1 MTKNWNAFKNTTF
14 ALASLA
20 LIGTLLNGCA
30 KDDAAVA
37 STPVSIS
44 TALDSA
50 LSYMSDTLP
59 NLGNTVGASARMAPA
74 RLRTPTLT
82 NALVNPTLEL
92 IYTTNWAGSS
102 IVTSPPGGQVSSPG
116 SEPQYG
122 GATLP
127 TTVNYRDYLKM
138 ALDPDFERASDSRTF
153 KPTLFGRLDGLMDIL
168 TYMGQTTM
176 PKDSDGLP
184 SVGTHSSPL
193 TIPGMGT
200 VTIDAEVSTP
210 SVSTFYDK
218 HMYLKGSSGGSTLF
232 ENLIWLRSSSSSL
245 NMLHVELSS
254 TSLSFN
260 VIQWNRV
267 TGKLAFEHHSGVDD
281 TTASLSHY
289 RYLIEDSSGKQYFYS
304 LEDANGT
311 GQNYMQIALYSPT
324 STSTQGT
331 VSLRESNSTSNKIIL
346 GNLCIGFAS
355 GTGVTSDSELS
366 GEASGGT
373 CAGHT
378 DAINTKTGI
387 MGAIF
392 GLVNHTTWQ
401 ESASGKGFPTSNW
414 STSGN
419 REAWLTA
426 GDAISTSFNT
436 RSEFI
441 SRFAAKPA
449 N

>member
-1 MTKNWNAFKNTTF
+1 
-14 ALASLA
+14 
-20 LIGTLLNGCA
+20 
-30 KDDAAVA
+30 
-37 STPVSIS
+37 
-44 TALDSA
+44 
-50 LSYMSDTLP
+50 
-59 NLGNTVGASARMAPA
+59 
-74 RLRTPTLT
+74 
-82 NALVNPTLEL
+82 
-92 IYTTNWAGSS
+92 
-102 IVTSPPGGQVSSPG
+102 
-116 SEPQYG
+116 
-122 GATLP
+122 
-127 TTVNYRDYLKM
+127 
-138 ALDPDFERASDSRTF
+138 
-153 KPTLFGRLDGLMDIL
+153 
-168 TYMGQTTM
+168 
-176 PKDSDGLP
+176 
-184 SVGTHSSPL
+184 
-193 TIPGMGT
+193 MGT

-210 SVSTFYDK
+210 SVTTFYDK

-260 VIQWNRV
+260 VIQWNRI
-267 TGKLAFEHHSGVDD
+267 TGKLAFEYHSGIDD
-281 TTASLSHY
+281 NTASFSHY
-289 RYLIEDSSGKQYFYS
+289 RYLVESSSGKQYFYS
-304 LEDANGT
+304 IEDSDGT
-311 GQNYMQIALYSPT
+311 GENYMQIALYSPT
-324 STSTQGT
+324 PTSTQGT
-331 VSLRESNSTSNKIIL
+331 VSLRESNSSSNKILL
-346 GNLCIGFAS
+346 GNICVGFAG
-355 GTGVTSDSELS
+355 GTGVSSDSLVT

-392 GLVNHTTWQ
+392 GLVNQTTWE
-401 ESASGKGFPTSNW
+401 ESATSKGFPTSDW